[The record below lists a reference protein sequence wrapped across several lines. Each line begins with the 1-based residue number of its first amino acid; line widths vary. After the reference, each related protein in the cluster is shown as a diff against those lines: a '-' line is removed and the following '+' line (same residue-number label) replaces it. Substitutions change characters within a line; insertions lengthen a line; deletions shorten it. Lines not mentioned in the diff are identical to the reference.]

1 MAGSSQDP
9 VQGLIANLSFD
20 DNNLESKA
28 RIKTQLERFC
38 QQKQDLLPPAKWWEK
53 ILLYRLAPF
62 PSHSL
67 RHVSI
72 VHARVSDFLSP
83 INTDRCSAAN
93 SVIQETKAKA
103 HPQLDLV
110 VKSGKSRWTRGRIE
124 QVCFQFRDTGRC
136 KYSFNC
142 KRLHVYTR
150 PPMDIFFEGFPSFDY
165 RNTKPFVEEFTRMED
180 QLKLKEKSLYNARK
194 LFSKA
199 VVEEFYYVY
208 GNDEYD
214 LSLWQKLC
222 KIIGI
227 DAPTSLEEAYTI
239 IRPVRVNIVDL
250 VYAVEFDMPV
260 QRFETLDELSDYTR
274 ATGKIANKQHIYNR
288 GGLLVMLLR
297 EIDYKYYGE
306 RLGGSEL

>member
-1 MAGSSQDP
+1 MTFF
-9 VQGLIANLSFD
+9 LL
-20 DNNLESKA
+20 K
-28 RIKTQLERFC
+28 
-38 QQKQDLLPPAKWWEK
+38 QKQDLLPPAKWWEK
-53 ILLYRLAPF
+53 ILLYRLTPF
-62 PSHSL
+62 QLHPL
-67 RHVSI
+67 RLVSI
-72 VHARVSDFLSP
+72 AHARVSNFLPP

-93 SVIQETKAKA
+93 SITQETKAKA
-103 HPQLDLV
+103 HPQLDPV

-180 QLKLKEKSLYNARK
+180 QLKLKEKSLHNARK

-199 VVEEFYYVY
+199 VVEEFVYVY

-227 DAPTSLEEAYTI
+227 DAPTSLEEAYTVRSIPFAPRVCYNYLTI
-239 IRPVRVNIVDL
+239 I
-250 VYAVEFDMPV
+250 
-260 QRFETLDELSDYTR
+260 
-274 ATGKIANKQHIYNR
+274 
-288 GGLLVMLLR
+288 
-297 EIDYKYYGE
+297 
-306 RLGGSEL
+306 

>member
-1 MAGSSQDP
+1 MSGSSQDP

-20 DNNLESKA
+20 DKKLEAKA
-28 RIKTQLERFC
+28 HIKTQLERFR
-38 QQKQDLLPPAKWWEK
+38 QASAVSLPP
-53 ILLYRLAPF
+53 
-62 PSHSL
+62 PSPS
-67 RHVSI
+67 
-72 VHARVSDFLSP
+72 
-83 INTDRCSAAN
+83 AN
-93 SVIQETKAKA
+93 SITQETEAKA
-103 HPQLDLV
+103 HPELDLV
-110 VKSGKSRWTRGRIE
+110 VKGGKSRWTRGRIE

-142 KRLHVYTR
+142 KHLHVYTR
-150 PPMDIFFEGFPSFDY
+150 PPMDIFFEGFPTFDY
-165 RNTKPFVEEFTRMED
+165 RNTKPFVEEFTRMQG
-180 QLKLKEKSLYNARK
+180 QLKLKEKSLNNARK

-199 VVEEFYYVY
+199 VAEEFYYVY

-250 VYAVEFDMPV
+250 VYAVKFDMPV
-260 QRFETLDELSDYTR
+260 QRFETLEELSDYTR
-274 ATGKIANKQHIYNR
+274 DTGKIANKHHIYDR

-297 EIDYKYYGE
+297 EINYKYYGE
-306 RLGGSEL
+306 RLGGSERSGL